1 MSADLIPVFDGHNDT
16 LLRLVLDRD
25 NRDVKCFFVAGK
37 SGHIDLPRARK
48 GGFCGGLFA
57 MFTPSRGLSEKTL
70 DLSPDDPGNFAP
82 VAQKV
87 AEPFTRKMFEMAR
100 AIERLSDGDVVI
112 AHSAGEARQAM
123 ANGRLAII
131 LHIEGVECLSPD
143 LSNLH
148 GLYQAGLRSLGPVWS
163 RKNAFA
169 DGVPMDF
176 PGSPD
181 TGTGLTEAGRD
192 LIRACNTMG
201 IMIDLSHITE
211 KGFWDVAKLSTKPL
225 VASHSNA
232 HAICQSPRNLTD
244 RQLDAVRASGGLV
257 GVNFHV
263 GFLRPDGAKDA
274 STDLDQI
281 VAHTDHL
288 LEKLG
293 EDGVAFG
300 SDFDGCTVPSALG
313 DAAGM
318 PRLIDRYRQAGY
330 GEALIRKIAAENWLS
345 LLERTGI

>member
-16 LLRLVLDRD
+16 LLRLVLADGGR
-25 NRDVKCFFVAGK
+25 NAKSFLEAGRT
-37 SGHIDLPRARK
+37 GHLDLPRARK

-57 MFTPSRGLSEKTL
+57 MFTPSRFRDDDTL
-70 DLSPDDPGNFAP
+70 DLSPDDPGNFAE
-82 VAQKV
+82 VSQQV
-87 AEPFTRKMFEMAR
+87 AEPFTRKMIDMAL
-100 AIERLSDGDVVI
+100 AVESLSAGEVVI
-112 AHSAGEARQAM
+112 AHSVGEARQAM
-123 ANGRLAII
+123 ADGKLAMI

-148 GLYQAGLRSLGPVWS
+148 TFYQAGLRSLGPVWS

-181 TGTGLTEAGRD
+181 TGSGLTEAGRD

-201 IMIDLSHITE
+201 IMVDLSHITE
-211 KGFWDVAKLSTKPL
+211 QGFWDVAKLSTKPL

-232 HAICQSPRNLTD
+232 HAISQSPRNLTD
-244 RQLDAVRASGGLV
+244 RQLEAVRASGGLV
-257 GVNFHV
+257 GINFHV
-263 GFLRPDGAKDA
+263 GFLRPDGVKDER
-274 STDLDQI
+274 TDLDQI

-288 LEKLG
+288 LEKIG

-300 SDFDGCTVPSALG
+300 SDFDGCMVPAALG

-318 PRLIDRYRQAGY
+318 PRLIERYRQAGY
-330 GEALIRKIAAENWLS
+330 GETLIRKIAAENWLS
-345 LLERTGI
+345 LLERTGL

>member
-1 MSADLIPVFDGHNDT
+1 MSADLIPIFDGHNDT
-16 LLRLVLDRD
+16 LLRLVLSHGGGSAKR
-25 NRDVKCFFVAGK
+25 FFEEGK
-37 SGHIDLPRARK
+37 TGHIDLPRARK

-57 MFTPSRGLSEKTL
+57 MFTPSRLLDDDTL
-70 DLSPDDPGNFAP
+70 DLSPEDPGNF
-82 VAQKV
+82 VSVDRSV
-87 AEPFTRKMFEMAR
+87 AEPFTHRMIEMAR
-100 AIERLSDGDVVI
+100 SIENLSGGDVVI
-112 AHSAGEARQAM
+112 AHSVGEVRHAM
-123 ANGRLAII
+123 ADGKLVMV
-131 LHIEGVECLSPD
+131 LHIEGVECLNAD
-143 LSNLH
+143 LSNLNA
-148 GLYQAGLRSLGPVWS
+148 LYQAGLRSLGPVWS

-169 DGVPMDF
+169 DGVPMSF

-181 TGTGLTEAGRD
+181 TGSGLTDAGRD

-211 KGFWDVAKLSTKPL
+211 KGFWDVAELSTKPL

-232 HAICQSPRNLTD
+232 HVICQSPRNLTD
-244 RQLDAVRASGGLV
+244 RQLEAVRSSKGLV
-257 GVNFHV
+257 GINFHV
-263 GFLRPDGAKDA
+263 GFLRPDGVKDDQ
-274 STDLDQI
+274 TDLDQI

-300 SDFDGCTVPSALG
+300 SDFDGCMVPSGLG

-318 PRLIDRYRQAGY
+318 PRLIARYRQAGY

-345 LLERTGI
+345 LLERTGL

>member
-1 MSADLIPVFDGHNDT
+1 MSADLIPIFDGHNDT
-16 LLRLVLDRD
+16 LLRLVLAGGGRD
-25 NRDVKCFFVAGK
+25 AKSFFEEGE
-37 SGHIDLPRARK
+37 SGHLDLPRARK

-57 MFTPSRGLSEKTL
+57 MFTPSRLRDDESL
-70 DLSPDDPGNFAP
+70 DLSPDDPANFAP
-82 VAQKV
+82 VSQAN
-87 AEPFTRKMFEMAR
+87 AEPFTRKMIDMALS
-100 AIERLSDGDVVI
+100 IERLSGGDVVI
-112 AHSAGEARQAM
+112 ARSVSEARHAM
-123 ANGRLAII
+123 ADGKLAIV

-148 GLYQAGLRSLGPVWS
+148 VLYQAGLRSLGPVWS

-181 TGTGLTEAGRD
+181 TGSGLTEAGRD

-201 IMIDLSHITE
+201 IMVDLSHITE
-211 KGFWDVAKLSTKPL
+211 KGFWDIAGLSTKPL

-232 HAICQSPRNLTD
+232 HVICQSPRNLTD
-244 RQLDAVRASGGLV
+244 RQLEAVRESGGLV
-257 GVNFHV
+257 GINFHV
-263 GFLRPDGAKDA
+263 GFLRPDGAKDRR
-274 STDLDQI
+274 TDLDQI

-300 SDFDGCTVPSALG
+300 SDFDGCTVPAALG

-318 PRLIDRYRQAGY
+318 PRLIERYRQAGY
-330 GEALIRKIAAENWLS
+330 GETLIRKIAAENWLS
-345 LLERTGI
+345 LLERTGL